1 MSAVLLDTGPL
12 VAYLNSDD
20 QHHDW
25 AVIQFSALTQPV
37 LTCEAVWAEAAFL
50 LLKRGQRAETLWT
63 VMRNE
68 VAQFAFDLGSDYES
82 VASLMNR
89 YADAPMSLA
98 DGCLVR
104 MSELYRDCHVFT
116 IERHFKF
123 YRRFGRQVIPLI
135 TP

>member
-1 MSAVLLDTGPL
+1 MSQ
-12 VAYLNSDD
+12 D

-25 AVIQFSALTQPV
+25 AVAQFSALTEPV

-50 LLKRGQRAETLWT
+50 LLKRGQSAEKLWT
-63 VMRNE
+63 VMRSG
-68 VAQFAFDLGSDYES
+68 VAQFAFSLDSDYES
-82 VASLMNR
+82 VALLMRR

-104 MSELYRDCHVFT
+104 MSELHRDCRVFT
-116 IERHFKF
+116 VDAHFKF